1 MSCQYHQVRNG
12 GDIAAITGM
21 CKHIFNADDATQKDG
36 KRVLDVDFIA
46 HHTHGFEEFKQRV
59 RSTSWKDI
67 EQESGLTRQA
77 LKDAADVYTQ
87 LRQGDRRLWHGPDPA

>member
-21 CKHIFNADDATQKDG
+21 CKHIFNADDAAQKDG